1 MCLSDYS
8 IVCNSFYIIYE
19 TPNLSIKNSNA
30 SISSSMFKESWET
43 SRSCKETRDL
53 ARRIAYPLIDAA
65 VSFFL
70 KRAQFLSP
78 FILLIPVDIYIA
90 PFLWMKITFLREV
103 FAPTLSQRVER
114 RTKQRNIKLDARQGT
129 MLDRKAPAVSSIVP
143 ERAMIQ
149 WWKGVGSCYAVGTTC
164 EKEPEAPAHRP
175 REEEEEENAKGPVYP
190 RRWRSVDI
198 TRETVNILTLNW
210 PIHHIRCATLARL
223 FLPSWRPTR
232 GRDEVIKGGY
242 KYCISLRSLAFST
255 NLSPTPIF
263 LSSRLNVINVFHV
276 HAISLIYDSMEA
288 WQRFFNCFEQYLS
301 YFLYFESFVLYL
313 STYCLDNLCDFKYDD
328 LKYATRQRYPK
339 FLEISKKYHV
349 LIYSKFRFMKVGIR
363 E

>member
-129 MLDRKAPAVSSIVP
+129 MLDRSRTCNDSMV
-143 ERAMIQ
+143 EGRGQ
-149 WWKGVGSCYAVGTTC
+149 LLRGWDHLWKGTRGTCTPPTRRRRGG
-164 EKEPEAPAHRP
+164 ERQ
-175 REEEEEENAKGPVYP
+175 GPGVS
-190 RRWRSVDI
+190 RRWRSMDI

-255 NLSPTPIF
+255 NFSPTPIF

-288 WQRFFNCFEQYLS
+288 RQRFFNSFEQYLS
-301 YFLYFESFVLYL
+301 YSLYFF
-313 STYCLDNLCDFKYDD
+313 
-328 LKYATRQRYPK
+328 
-339 FLEISKKYHV
+339 I
-349 LIYSKFRFMKVGIR
+349 FRIFRTLFINILPR
-363 E
+363 